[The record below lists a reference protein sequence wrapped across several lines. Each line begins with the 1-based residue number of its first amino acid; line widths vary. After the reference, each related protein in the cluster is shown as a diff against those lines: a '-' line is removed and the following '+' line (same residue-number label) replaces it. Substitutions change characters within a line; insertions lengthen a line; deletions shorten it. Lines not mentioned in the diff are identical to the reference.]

1 MMDELGAGFYLA
13 MHDLEIRGAGEILG
27 ENQSGLMQEIGFN
40 LYTEML
46 CRAVSALRQGQEPD
60 LLQALGIATEINL
73 HTPALLPDAYAPDV
87 HERLTLYK
95 RLANGD
101 SQDDI
106 TALQEEL
113 IDRFGELP
121 AQAQSLLES
130 HRLRL
135 LCKPLGIVKLDA
147 ASTRITLQFEPNP
160 PIEPIVIIGLIQKN
174 RNYRLAGQDKLSLTR
189 NCPTLADR
197 IAAVRETIKQ
207 LKP

>member
-27 ENQSGLMQEIGFN
+27 ENQSGSMQEIGFN
-40 LYTEML
+40 LYTEL
-46 CRAVSALRQGQEPD
+46 LNRAVSVLREGQEPD
-60 LLQALGIATEINL
+60 LLQPLGIATEINL
-73 HTPALLPDAYAPDV
+73 HTPALLPDDYAPDV
-87 HERLTLYK
+87 HERLSLYK
-95 RLANGD
+95 RLANGA

-106 TALQEEL
+106 DAMQEEL

-121 AQAQSLLES
+121 PQARSLLES

-135 LCKPLGIVKLDA
+135 SCKPLGIVRLDA
-147 ASTRITLQFEPNP
+147 APARITVQFEPNP
-160 PIEPIVIIGLIQKN
+160 PIEPIAIINLIQKN

-189 NCPTLADR
+189 NCPALTDR
-197 IAAVRETIKQ
+197 IAAVREMMKQ